1 MTDGDGVLEN
11 LPHSRPGQRSDKRAA
26 KPGEPAKASRP
37 APKRAKPRTAT
48 KNAAAGSAA
57 KGPKT
62 RATPKPRAT
71 PKVAKA
77 PAEKPPPASTDS
89 GGGSVLGAVSSA
101 AGSVARV
108 AQGISRE
115 VLRRVPRP

>member
-11 LPHSRPGQRSDKRAA
+11 LPRSRPGHRSAKRAA
-26 KPGEPAKASRP
+26 KPGEPAKVA
-37 APKRAKPRTAT
+37 KKAKPRAT
-48 KNAAAGSAA
+48 
-57 KGPKT
+57 PKA

-77 PAEKPPPASTDS
+77 PAEKPRPASTGTPNAGDS
-89 GGGSVLGAVSSA
+89 DGGSVLDTVSSA

-108 AQGISRE
+108 AQGITRE